1 MKKIVRKILAG
12 RGGVGNPVTCLLLAL
27 CFLPL
32 GEVDAR
38 QFFGLKVHGDFRT
51 LEPIVSDI
59 PSNRSGVTKEDV
71 LNRVRQKLWESGIRP
86 DRPRYNSHYLEV
98 DLIIHSKG
106 TNFSVDVS
114 LKKMAQAYGYD
125 PRKVGTVI
133 ELPQG
138 KYGVFGN
145 AHRDKGYVL
154 DAVEEVLEEFIADYK
169 ESNLF

>member
-1 MKKIVRKILAG
+1 MKKIVRKIRAG

-71 LNRVRQKLWESGIRP
+71 LNRVRQNSGNLES
-86 DRPRYNSHYLEV
+86 DRIVHDITPTTWR
-98 DLIIHSKG
+98 LI
-106 TNFSVDVS
+106 
-114 LKKMAQAYGYD
+114 
-125 PRKVGTVI
+125 
-133 ELPQG
+133 
-138 KYGVFGN
+138 
-145 AHRDKGYVL
+145 
-154 DAVEEVLEEFIADYK
+154 
-169 ESNLF
+169 

>member
-1 MKKIVRKILAG
+1 MFSSTWGG
-12 RGGVGNPVTCLLLAL
+12 RRTTIFWIKGTWRFQDFGAH
-27 CFLPL
+27 CF
-32 GEVDAR
+32 R
-38 QFFGLKVHGDFRT
+38 YS
-51 LEPIVSDI
+51 LEPIRSDQG
-59 PSNRSGVTKEDV
+59 SV